1 MCAGHVLAEAKV
13 VCVRRNSNPLCS
25 PAVRGPVC
33 VVLDCAPAGTMF
45 AQNVLPEST
54 IVCVRRKLK
63 SGFDPGINFVL
74 WDGCA
79 AVYVGLYV

>member
-1 MCAGHVLAEAKV
+1 MCARRVLSEPRV
-13 VCVRRNSNPLCS
+13 VNPLCF
-25 PAVRGPVC
+25 PVRGPIC